1 MKNNKKTILQALPYP
16 LSLSL
21 LFLAFL
27 LAACLSILFGGAAL
41 TPAQVIEGLFGV
53 QNDTLTAIVR
63 GVRLPRVLAGILAG
77 VGLSVSGLLLQS
89 VTDNAL
95 AGPNLI
101 GVNSGAGLSVILLL
115 AFFPALLPI
124 LPLAAFLGAFLATLL
139 ILCLARRLGGN
150 KTTVILSGVA
160 LTAILNAVISFI
172 TLLDTDVVSAYN
184 FFSIGGLSGVY
195 LDRLPLPAVL
205 ILCSFAGAMLLSRD
219 LEVLRLGDEVANALG
234 VRVAPLR
241 TLALICASASAAAA
255 VSFAG
260 LLGFVGLIV
269 PHAARALVGAN
280 VRRALPATA
289 LLGGTLVLLS
299 DLAGRTLL
307 SPTEIPVGIL
317 MALIGAPFFLFLLI
331 GRNRRA

>member
-1 MKNNKKTILQALPYP
+1 MKKNKKTIQKTIPYP
-16 LSLSL
+16 LTLSL
-21 LFLAFL
+21 LFLIFA
-27 LAACLSILFGGAAL
+27 LSAMLSMLFGGAAL
-41 TPAQVIEGLFGV
+41 TPAEVVEGLFGAP
-53 QNDTLTAIVR
+53 NNTLAAIVR

-77 VGLSVSGLLLQS
+77 IGLSVSGLLLQS

-95 AGPNLI
+95 ASPNVI
-101 GVNSGAGLSVILLL
+101 GVNSGAGLCVILVLS
-115 AFFPALLPI
+115 FFPSLLPI
-124 LPLAAFLGAFLATLL
+124 LPLAAFCGAFAATLL
-139 ILCLARRLGGN
+139 ILTLAKRLGGSGA
-150 KTTVILSGVA
+150 TVILSGVA
-160 LTAILNAVISFI
+160 LTAILNAAISLI

-184 FFSIGGLSGVY
+184 YFSIGGLSGVY
-195 LDRLPLPAVL
+195 LDRLPLPTVL

-219 LEVLRLGDEVANALG
+219 LEVLRLGDQAATALG
-234 VRVAPLR
+234 VRVRPLR
-241 TLALICASASAAAA
+241 TLTLLCASASAAAA